1 LGSGIELMNILQPP
15 NAVFF
20 LGLVVYFGIRHVF
33 INRTKKEKRTVRRV
47 DAVEKILLGVMF
59 LAVLLLPLLYL
70 FTPLL
75 SFADYR
81 LPWFIRWSGAAVMV
95 TSIWLFWRSHVDLG
109 QNWSVS
115 LEVRENHELVS
126 NGVYR
131 LVRHPMYASIW
142 LWGIAQG
149 MVLEN
154 WLAGWAVLLAFAAMY
169 FIRTPREERLMTE
182 TFGEAYRQYSVQTGR
197 VFPRLMKAAE
207 QTHTPEPADGPVS
220 NGESSS
226 PTQ

>member
-1 LGSGIELMNILQPP
+1 
-15 NAVFF
+15 
-20 LGLVVYFGIRHVF
+20 
-33 INRTKKEKRTVRRV
+33 
-47 DAVEKILLGVMF
+47 
-59 LAVLLLPLLYL
+59 
-70 FTPLL
+70 
-75 SFADYR
+75 
-81 LPWFIRWSGAAVMV
+81 
-95 TSIWLFWRSHVDLG
+95 
-109 QNWSVS
+109 
-115 LEVRENHELVS
+115 
-126 NGVYR
+126 
-131 LVRHPMYASIW
+131 
-142 LWGIAQG
+142 